1 MASKSVTVY
10 LLCTA
15 GVAALSLTSPAL
27 VGPALAESGGSSGNI
42 ETVTVTGEREQAQEV
57 KRQAQVILDIAPLDQ
72 IRSMPDSNV
81 AEALQ
86 RVPGI
91 SLEADTGEGRF
102 INIRGMDADLNGTT
116 FDGVRMTNSNPAS
129 PQGGGRAV
137 AFDSF
142 PAGMI
147 GGVEVIKS
155 LTPDVDAEGLGGV
168 VNIQPRTIP
177 LGQDHIIDGS
187 LAGGIEALRS
197 SPVYKGELT
206 LGQRFL
212 DDKLSVIFTYAFE
225 QDHRGIDDIEEDYIN
240 DPTTVPPG
248 TNTFLT
254 KKAFDDLQNRWYQY
268 SRLRQGY
275 GGGFTYDLDP
285 TTSLYLR
292 AFDTGYT
299 ERANKHEFVITG
311 LAGAILSVNNSTG
324 AFTSSGANSH
334 YNDIN
339 TRENVGNELVEFGG
353 NTLIADTVTADA
365 RLSWTQ
371 GHDRFPY
378 SVNARFDNPTPFDLI
393 YNNTDPRHPSYQ
405 ALGGVNLVN
414 PANYT
419 VASGGNSPSRHS
431 DTEYAGV
438 ANFSFPLDLIGE
450 GGVFKFGGS
459 ARERSRG
466 AQQFAASLNPV
477 DQNLTDYVFGPD
489 IHYYNGRY
497 NLGPQP
503 QYPKLLAIP
512 QSALAADPTTFEH
525 DDENVYAGYGQYST
539 SFGDFDVV
547 AGVRYEVTNGTYRA
561 NTLTT
566 DALGNTTITPNT
578 ATHNYGDLFP
588 DFSVKY
594 KASDDL
600 QIWAAFSTAIA
611 RPGFN
616 QITASRSVDLQN
628 AVPIVTQGNPQLKPT
643 LGRNFDLTASYFLPE
658 GGIASF
664 GLFYKSF
671 TNYIIPTEDTNAT
684 TVAGFGGQR
693 VDLVSFS
700 NAGGAYAEGL
710 ELQYNQK
717 LEFLPDPLDDFGF
730 EGNMTLIQSSG
741 QIRPGEK
748 HALPQ
753 TSPVNYNASLYY
765 QNGPVY
771 LKMGA
776 SYVSANLWSVG
787 SSAAHDLYSQPR
799 FRLDFGGAYDIT
811 DEIQLFLDIKNITNT
826 KLEFTQTNDGNFP
839 VQREFYDSDYLM
851 GIRVKM

>member
-1 MASKSVTVY
+1 MYKSLFGTS
-10 LLCTA
+10 CA
-15 GVAALSLTSPAL
+15 AALLFAA
-27 VGPALAESGGSSGNI
+27 GPVLAQSANGSANI

-57 KRQAQVILDIAPLDQ
+57 KRQAQIILDIAPLDQ
-72 IRSMPDSNV
+72 IRSMPDSNA

-86 RVPGI
+86 RLPGI

-116 FDGVRMTNSNPAS
+116 FDGVRMTASNPAS
-129 PQGGGRAV
+129 PQSGARAV

-142 PAGMI
+142 PAGLI

-155 LTPDVDAEGLGGV
+155 LTPDIDAEGLGGV

-177 LGQDHIIDGS
+177 MGQDHIIDAS
-187 LAGGIEALRS
+187 VAGGIEALRG
-197 SPVYKGELT
+197 SPVYKGEIT
-206 LGQRFL
+206 LGQRFF
-212 DDKLSVIFTYAFE
+212 DDKLSVIFSYAFE

-248 TNTFLT
+248 TNAFLT
-254 KKAFDDLQNRWYQY
+254 KKPFDDLQNRWYQY
-268 SRLRQGY
+268 HRSRQGY
-275 GGGFTYDLDP
+275 GGGFTYNPDS

-292 AFDTGYT
+292 AFDSGYS
-299 ERANKHEFVITG
+299 EIGNKHEFVITN
-311 LAGAILSVNNSTG
+311 LAGNITSVNNSTG
-324 AFTSSGANSH
+324 AFTSSGAMSH
-334 YNDIN
+334 YADIN
-339 TRENVGNELVEFGG
+339 TKEDLGNELLEFGG
-353 NTLIADTVTADA
+353 NTLIADTVSTDA

-378 SVNARFDNPTPFDLI
+378 SINARFDNPTPFDVV
-393 YNNTDPRHPSYQ
+393 YNNTDATHPSYQ
-405 ALGGVNLVN
+405 ALGGVNLAD

-419 VASGGNSPSRHS
+419 VASGSNSPSKNT
-431 DTEYAGV
+431 DTEYGGV

-459 ARERSRG
+459 ARERSRR
-466 AQQFAASLNPV
+466 AQQFSADLNPV
-477 DQNLTDYVFGPD
+477 DQNLVDYVSGPD
-489 IHYYNGRY
+489 IVYYNGRY
-497 NLGPQP
+497 DIGPQP
-503 QYPKLLAIP
+503 IYPKLLTIP
-512 QSALAADPTTFEH
+512 QSAIVPNPTTFEH
-525 DDENVYAGYGQYST
+525 DNENVYAGYGQYST

-566 DALGNTTITPNT
+566 DAAGNTTLTPNI

-588 DFSVKY
+588 DVSVKY

-628 AVPIVTQGNPQLKPT
+628 AVPIVTQGNPALKPT
-643 LGRNFDLTASYFLPE
+643 LGRNFDLTASYFMPE
-658 GGIASF
+658 GGIASA
-664 GLFYKSF
+664 GLFYKAFSD
-671 TNYIIPTEDTNAT
+671 YIIPTEDTNAT
-684 TVAGFGGQR
+684 TVPGFGGQR

-700 NAGGAYAEGL
+700 NVGGAYAEGL

-730 EGNMTLIQSSG
+730 EGNMTLVQSSG

-748 HALPQ
+748 HTLPQ
-753 TSPVNYNASLYY
+753 TSPFNYNASLYY
-765 QNGPVY
+765 QDGPVY

-787 SSAAHDLYSQPR
+787 SSSATDLYSQPR
-799 FRLDFGGAYDIT
+799 FRLDFGGSYDVT
-811 DEIQLFLDIKNITNT
+811 SEVQLYIDIKNITNT
-826 KLEFTQTNDGNFP
+826 KLEFTQTNDRNFP
-839 VQREFYDSDYLM
+839 VQREFYDADYLL